1 MWRDSRKLDFS
12 YFMLSHLIQEME
24 LMGAYKTDHNE
35 INCEQD
41 VFFLFYFNLLF
52 CINN

>member
-12 YFMLSHLIQEME
+12 YFVLSHLIQEME
-24 LMGAYKTDHNE
+24 LMGAYRIDHNV

-41 VFFLFYFNLLF
+41 VIFLFILAYCFA
-52 CINN
+52 

>member
-12 YFMLSHLIQEME
+12 YFMLSHLTQEME
-24 LMGAYKTDHNE
+24 LMGAYRIDHNE

-41 VFFLFYFNLLF
+41 VFSFFISTYCFA
-52 CINN
+52 